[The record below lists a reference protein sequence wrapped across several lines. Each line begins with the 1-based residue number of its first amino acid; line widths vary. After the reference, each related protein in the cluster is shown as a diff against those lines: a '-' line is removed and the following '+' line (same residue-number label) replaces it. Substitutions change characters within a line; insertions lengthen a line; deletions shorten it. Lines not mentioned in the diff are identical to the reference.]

1 MTHTVEHPS
10 GYEEKDLNIKK
21 IVRFAVIFVILLI
34 VMLVM
39 LEEWFMKT
47 KEDLYQEMVLEP
59 PNKELI
65 QLRLREENMLT
76 TYGKPDSTGA
86 YRIPID
92 SAIALTAAETATG
105 SKKK

>member
-1 MTHTVEHPS
+1 MTHTAEHPS
-10 GYEEKDLNIKK
+10 GYEKKDLNIKK
-21 IVRFAVIFVILLI
+21 IVRYTVIFVILLI
-34 VMLVM
+34 VMLVL

-65 QLRLREENMLT
+65 QLRNREDNLLNS
-76 TYGKPDSTGA
+76 YGMADSTGA

-92 SAIALTAAETATG
+92 SAMALTATEATAG
-105 SKKK
+105 SK